1 MTASDRFM
9 KKVSDYYNDLGYPVT
24 WEGEGSK
31 RSLEIQFKAESG
43 YFTSMIFSPSGDDII
58 VKDEWGREQKIKATK
73 GNLDMIKSWSE
84 TRGDD
89 NSVVGNGTQPGTDYV
104 MRRLVYLPL
113 LWEFWSFSFGFLF
126 EKCLVLEQFQTL
138 S

>member
-43 YFTSMIFSPSGDDII
+43 YFTSMIFSPSDDDIVI
-58 VKDEWGREQKIKATK
+58 KDC
-73 GNLDMIKSWSE
+73 
-84 TRGDD
+84 
-89 NSVVGNGTQPGTDYV
+89 
-104 MRRLVYLPL
+104 L
-113 LWEFWSFSFGFLF
+113 LYTSDAADES
-126 EKCLVLEQFQTL
+126 
-138 S
+138 

>member
-58 VKDEWGREQKIKATK
+58 VKDEWGREQRMECPSMPIHRLT
-73 GNLDMIKSWSE
+73 
-84 TRGDD
+84 TRCQDSQG
-89 NSVVGNGTQPGTDYV
+89 YV
-104 MRRLVYLPL
+104 RTM
-113 LWEFWSFSFGFLF
+113 
-126 EKCLVLEQFQTL
+126 
-138 S
+138 